1 MGLTCRPFPSPK
13 QPFSPLKVS
22 AGQIPPSWTLLMRQE
37 SILMCT
43 QFRISTPPPSAEG
56 KGSYA
61 LVPDTRGRPTPAW
74 DTATHLQFMANH
86 SISYAFLSISTP
98 ASNVFL
104 GNQTLSVGLARL
116 LNEWLAELVQ
126 TFPERFSFF
135 AVAPL
140 PYVSASI
147 TEVNYALEEL
157 HTRGIGLLTNHEG
170 LYLGHPDL
178 RAFFASLNS
187 ASYRSPS
194 IFVHPTAAFLRINGS
209 VFEANPTLYPMGLVE
224 YYFDTARTMLDLT
237 LTQSFVN
244 FTNIRWIFSHCGGAF
259 PSIED
264 RALKLQPAIEVPA
277 EAVYRSRVW
286 YDSAGPTYFAQ
297 VKGLLGYGVPT
308 SQLVFGSDYPYASG
322 TYELG
327 IGAIQEAD
335 FLAHQ
340 EKEAIFSSNYK
351 AVLGEVL

>member
-277 EAVYRSRVW
+277 EAVYRSR
-286 YDSAGPTYFAQ
+286 
-297 VKGLLGYGVPT
+297 
-308 SQLVFGSDYPYASG
+308 
-322 TYELG
+322 YESFFCCT
-327 IGAIQEAD
+327 IGACLVAE
-335 FLAHQ
+335 
-340 EKEAIFSSNYK
+340 
-351 AVLGEVL
+351 